1 MATLKISMAC
11 WQVASEEST
20 RRKVSAARR
29 FGVTTCAG
37 GGPFE
42 VAVTMGRLNEYLD
55 LCADIG
61 FVRIEAG
68 EGFTDSGLDPTA
80 VVSAAESRGL
90 EVQFEM
96 GKKHEG
102 SFTGDV
108 VQDLID
114 QGSRWLDGG
123 AKLLV
128 VEARECAV
136 EVGVFDDHG
145 ALDNGLADRFVE
157 AFGLPLTLFE
167 APDKYSQFSLINHFG
182 GTVRLG
188 NVRLEEILRVEIY
201 RRGLHS
207 DAFQYPNLR
216 PSGPPT
222 AD

>member
-1 MATLKISMAC
+1 MVRSLRGIHAPKGIGSPKIRGYHLC
-11 WQVASEEST
+11 
-20 RRKVSAARR
+20 RRGA
-29 FGVTTCAG
+29 
-37 GGPFE
+37 
-42 VAVTMGRLNEYLD
+42 
-55 LCADIG
+55 I
-61 FVRIEAG
+61 
-68 EGFTDSGLDPTA
+68 
-80 VVSAAESRGL
+80 RGC
-90 EVQFEM
+90 
-96 GKKHEG
+96 GN
-102 SFTGDV
+102 
-108 VQDLID
+108 
-114 QGSRWLDGG
+114 
-123 AKLLV
+123 
-128 VEARECAV
+128 
-136 EVGVFDDHG
+136 HG